1 MFTPID
7 QSTWPRR
14 EHFAYY
20 RNTLPCANSV
30 TTHLD
35 VTKFRAM
42 LQKNH
47 IKFYPAFIWCVSH
60 TLLSHPDFRLAVDQS
75 GTLGT
80 HDVLHPN
87 YTVFH
92 EDDHTFSDLW
102 TAHDEDFP
110 TFYRAF
116 LADLETYG
124 NVPRHE
130 AQRRPALEFLLHLL
144 RPLAGLHR
152 LCHCGPRRATP
163 SLPRPDLWQVHG
175 ARREADPALLPEH
188 LPRRRGRLAHQPVFP
203 GHAGPAG
210 HRRADGGG
218 LRPWRHK
225 CPLN

>member
-1 MFTPID
+1 MFTPLD

-42 LQKNH
+42 LQKND

-116 LADLETYG
+116 LADLKTYG
-124 NVPRHE
+124 NVHGMKPKGG
-130 AQRRPALEFLLHLL
+130 QPWNFYCISCVPWLLSLIHISE
-144 RPLAGLHR
+144 PTR
-152 LCHCGPRRATP
+152 LI
-163 SLPRPDLWQVHG
+163 D
-175 ARREADPALLPEH
+175 
-188 LPRRRGRLAHQPVFP
+188 
-203 GHAGPAG
+203 
-210 HRRADGGG
+210 
-218 LRPWRHK
+218 
-225 CPLN
+225 

>member
-20 RNTLPCANSV
+20 RSTLPCANSV

-60 TLLSHPDFRLAVDQS
+60 TLLSHPDFRLAVDQD
-75 GTLGT
+75 GNPGT

-116 LADLETYG
+116 LSDLETYG
-124 NVPRHE
+124 NVHGMKPQSGPPWTSP
-130 AQRRPALEFLLHLL
+130 ATRRWSPAAS
-144 RPLAGLHR
+144 PISS
-152 LCHCGPRRATP
+152 P
-163 SLPRPDLWQVHG
+163 S
-175 ARREADPALLPEH
+175 
-188 LPRRRGRLAHQPVFP
+188 
-203 GHAGPAG
+203 
-210 HRRADGGG
+210 
-218 LRPWRHK
+218 
-225 CPLN
+225 

>member
-14 EHFAYY
+14 EHFTYY

-35 VTKFRAM
+35 VTRFRAM

-116 LADLETYG
+116 LADLKTYG
-124 NVPRHE
+124 NVHGMKPKGGQPWNFYCISCVPWLDFTGYATVVPGGQPHLFPVLTYGKFTE
-130 AQRRPALEFLLHLL
+130 HDGKLTLPFSLSISHAAVDGWHISQFFQGMQDLLDTVELT
-144 RPLAGLHR
+144 AEG
-152 LCHCGPRRATP
+152 
-163 SLPRPDLWQVHG
+163 
-175 ARREADPALLPEH
+175 
-188 LPRRRGRLAHQPVFP
+188 
-203 GHAGPAG
+203 
-210 HRRADGGG
+210 
-218 LRPWRHK
+218 
-225 CPLN
+225 

>member
-1 MFTPID
+1 MFTPIA

-35 VTKFRAM
+35 VTRFRAM

-124 NVPRHE
+124 NVHGMKPKG
-130 AQRRPALEFLLHLL
+130 ASPGIFTASPAS
-144 RPLAGLHR
+144 PGWTS
-152 LCHCGPRRATP
+152 PATP
-163 SLPRPDLWQVHG
+163 LWS
-175 ARREADPALLPEH
+175 
-188 LPRRRGRLAHQPVFP
+188 
-203 GHAGPAG
+203 PAG
-210 HRRADGGG
+210 S
-218 LRPWRHK
+218 PISS
-225 CPLN
+225 PS

>member
-35 VTKFRAM
+35 VTRFRAM
-42 LQKNH
+42 LQKND

-124 NVPRHE
+124 NVHGMKPKGGQPWNFYCISCVPWLDFTGYASVVPGGQPHLFPVLTYGKFTE
-130 AQRRPALEFLLHLL
+130 HNGKLTLPFSLSISHAAVDGWHISQFFQGVQDLLDTVELT
-144 RPLAGLHR
+144 AEG
-152 LCHCGPRRATP
+152 
-163 SLPRPDLWQVHG
+163 
-175 ARREADPALLPEH
+175 
-188 LPRRRGRLAHQPVFP
+188 
-203 GHAGPAG
+203 
-210 HRRADGGG
+210 
-218 LRPWRHK
+218 
-225 CPLN
+225 